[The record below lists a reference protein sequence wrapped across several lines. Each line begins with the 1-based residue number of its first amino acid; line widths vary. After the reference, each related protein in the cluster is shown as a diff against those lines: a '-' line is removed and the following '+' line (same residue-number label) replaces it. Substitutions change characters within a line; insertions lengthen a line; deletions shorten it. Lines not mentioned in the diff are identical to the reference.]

1 MDYKLRKAEPRD
13 VSDILRLVKVDV
25 MLFGPVWIRRYGSH
39 RSVAWREFAT
49 SGDDRSR
56 VSSRLRSRLS
66 GIRPTDFR
74 VWGRAGCFQIWSISG
89 FAYVTLTC
97 AVCCAALDAKFA
109 SQLSVYSAGTC

>member
-13 VSDILRLVKVDV
+13 VSDILRLVKVDAPKQC
-25 MLFGPVWIRRYGSH
+25 MLFGPVLIRRYGSY
-39 RSVAWREFAT
+39 RSVVWREFTT

-74 VWGRAGCFQIWSISG
+74 VGGEGDVSKYGQ
-89 FAYVTLTC
+89 
-97 AVCCAALDAKFA
+97 
-109 SQLSVYSAGTC
+109 SQVSLM